1 MKIAIIG
8 GTGDQGLGLA
18 LRFAISGEHV
28 LVGSRDVKKAENVGK
43 TFTVQGNVQTT
54 LKIGTLSGY
63 RLKDATDSIVVSAQ
77 NLPKENT
84 TITVTGILMQDT
96 IFGYYIK
103 ANE

>member
-1 MKIAIIG
+1 MKKVLITFLIIG
-8 GTGDQGLGLA
+8 LLIAATA
-18 LRFAISGEHV
+18 CSVKTIA
-28 LVGSRDVKKAENVGK
+28 DVKKAENVGK

>member
-1 MKIAIIG
+1 MKKVLIAFLIIG
-8 GTGDQGLGLA
+8 
-18 LRFAISGEHV
+18 
-28 LVGSRDVKKAENVGK
+28 LVIATTACSVKTIADVKKTENVGK
-43 TFTVQGNVQTT
+43 TVTVQGNVQTT

-84 TITVTGILMQDT
+84 TITVTGVLMQDT

>member
-1 MKIAIIG
+1 MKKVLITFLIIG
-8 GTGDQGLGLA
+8 LLIAATA
-18 LRFAISGEHV
+18 CSVKTIA
-28 LVGSRDVKKAENVGK
+28 DVKKAENVGK
-43 TFTVQGNVQTT
+43 TVTVQGNVQAT